1 MSRTSLWVSSGLC
14 WDKGEREELDTDFF
28 LRIVNQICF
37 ILFTPG
43 FGKNDTPPPHF

>member
-28 LRIVNQICF
+28 F
-37 ILFTPG
+37 
-43 FGKNDTPPPHF
+43 KDS